1 MAPSMR
7 RFHGIHLSHFE
18 PSQWMA
24 CMGSVTVQYKLA
36 HCLLQTDVRIARTMT
51 MQNGMLS
58 AR

>member
-1 MAPSMR
+1 
-7 RFHGIHLSHFE
+7 
-18 PSQWMA
+18 
-24 CMGSVTVQYKLA
+24 MGSVTVQYKLA